1 MAINVLVVDDSGFF
15 QKRIAEILKP
25 VSDINIIGFASN
37 GREAIE
43 KNQALNPD
51 VITMD
56 YEMPVM
62 DGLTALRNIMN
73 LKPTPV
79 LMFSSLTYAGA
90 RITLDALDA
99 GAVDFLPKN
108 FGDLQHGGSKIRDLL
123 TDKIKSVAKYY
134 NRNASPE
141 AYRVSSLKV
150 EPDPQAATAAKPA
163 AAKVV
168 PVKTEPVKPL
178 AAKTS
183 TAKTSTAK
191 TRAPQTPQPQVTSAT
206 KPAVNKPSP
215 KNDTRLEKVD
225 VVLIGTSTGGP
236 VALQK
241 VLTSLPANF
250 PKPIMLIQH
259 MPASFTGAFAERLDK
274 LCRIKVKLAED
285 GDVLKPGVALLA
297 PGGMQ
302 MMLDHSKVRIIEG
315 DDRVNYRPCVDITF
329 ASAAKHFA
337 AKALGIVLTGMGS
350 DGRDGAKLMK
360 ASGSTIWAQDEKTC
374 VIYGMPMAIAKAN
387 LANAIL
393 PLHDIGPL
401 LSKEMG

>member
-43 KNQALNPD
+43 KNQSLNPD

-123 TDKIKSVAKYY
+123 TDKIKNVAKYY

-150 EPDPQAATAAKPA
+150 EPDPPA
-163 AAKVV
+163 APKVA
-168 PVKTEPVKPL
+168 PVKAS

-183 TAKTSTAK
+183 P
-191 TRAPQTPQPQVTSAT
+191 PQSQVTPAT
-206 KPAVNKPSP
+206 KPAINKGSS
-215 KNDTRLEKVD
+215 KNDTRLDKVD

-302 MMLDHSKVRIIEG
+302 MMLDRSKVRIIEG

-337 AKALGIVLTGMGS
+337 AKALGIILTGMGS

-360 ASGSTIWAQDEKTC
+360 ASGASIWAQDEKTC

-401 LSKEMG
+401 LSKEVGY

>member
-1 MAINVLVVDDSGFF
+1 MAIKLLVVDDSGFF

-25 VSDINIIGFASN
+25 VSDITIVGFASN

-43 KNQALNPD
+43 KNQSLNPD

-99 GAVDFLPKN
+99 GAVDFLSKN
-108 FGDLQHGGSKIRDLL
+108 FGDLQQGGSKIRELL
-123 TDKIKSVAKYY
+123 TQKIKSVAKHY
-134 NRNASPE
+134 NHNASPE

-150 EPDPQAATAAKPA
+150 EPEPIQSKPA
-163 AAKVV
+163 AVELPVNKNPKPSQAQVTRPVIKP
-168 PVKTEPVKPL
+168 PVKKV
-178 AAKTS
+178 AGS
-183 TAKTSTAK
+183 VNRVTAS
-191 TRAPQTPQPQVTSAT
+191 
-206 KPAVNKPSP
+206 
-215 KNDTRLEKVD
+215 KNTRLNPLD

-241 VLTSLPANF
+241 VLTALPANF
-250 PKPIMLIQH
+250 SKPIVLIQH
-259 MPASFTGAFAERLDK
+259 MPASFTGAFAERLNK
-274 LCRIKVKLAED
+274 LCKIKVKLAED
-285 GDVLKPGVALLA
+285 GDSLKPGVALLA
-297 PGGMQ
+297 PGGKQ
-302 MMLDHSKVRIIEG
+302 MMFERNKVRIIDG

-337 AKALGIVLTGMGS
+337 AKALGIILTGMGS

-360 ASGSTIWAQDEKTC
+360 ASGASIWAQDEKTC
-374 VIYGMPMAIAKAN
+374 VIYGMPMAIVKAN
-387 LANAIL
+387 LASAIL
-393 PLHDIGPL
+393 PLHEIAPIL
-401 LSKEMG
+401 VKELN

>member
-37 GREAIE
+37 GREAID

-150 EPDPQAATAAKPA
+150 EPDPPVSAAAKPVA
-163 AAKVV
+163 ARLT
-168 PVKTEPVKPL
+168 PGKTDAGKPL
-178 AAKTS
+178 ATKTS
-183 TAKTSTAK
+183 SVKTK
-191 TRAPQTPQPQVTSAT
+191 APPVSPPKVSPAV
-206 KPAVNKPSP
+206 KPATSKPSV
-215 KNDTRLEKVD
+215 KNDTRLDQVD

-274 LCRIKVKLAED
+274 LCRITVKLAED

-302 MMLDHSKVRIIEG
+302 MMLDRSKIRIIEG

-337 AKALGIVLTGMGS
+337 AKALGIILTGMGS

-360 ASGSTIWAQDEKTC
+360 DNGGTIWAQDEKTC

-393 PLHDIGPL
+393 PLHEIGPL
-401 LSKEMG
+401 LSKEVGF

>member
-1 MAINVLVVDDSGFF
+1 MAIKILVVDDSSFF
-15 QKRIAEILKP
+15 QKRIAEILKSEP
-25 VSDINIIGFASN
+25 SIKIIGFASN

-43 KNQALNPD
+43 KNQSLNPD

-79 LMFSSLTYAGA
+79 LMFSSLTYDGA
-90 RITLDALDA
+90 RVTLDALDA

-108 FGDLQHGGSKIRDLL
+108 FEDLQKGGSKIRNIL
-123 TDKIKSVAKYY
+123 TEKIKNVAKFY
-134 NRNASPE
+134 NRSASPE
-141 AYRVSSLKV
+141 AYRANIEK
-150 EPDPQAATAAKPA
+150 A
-163 AAKVV
+163 AAPVV
-168 PVKTEPVKPL
+168 
-178 AAKTS
+178 S
-183 TAKTSTAK
+183 
-191 TRAPQTPQPQVTSAT
+191 
-206 KPAVNKPSP
+206 KPAVTTPVQPVTPPVKSVPPVTRKKVTPPAPAIKTAKPTQAPANKSFGEQP
-215 KNDTRLEKVD
+215 NNTRLGKVD
-225 VVLIGTSTGGP
+225 IVLIGTSTGGP

-250 PKPIMLIQH
+250 PKPIVLIQH

-274 LCRIKVKLAED
+274 LCSIKVKLAED
-285 GDVLKPGVALLA
+285 GDAIQPGVALLA

-302 MMLDHSKVRIIEG
+302 LILERTKIRIIEG
-315 DDRVNYRPCVDITF
+315 DNRVNYRPCVDITF

-337 AKALGIVLTGMGS
+337 GNCLGIVLTGMGS

-360 ASGSTIWAQDEKTC
+360 AAGASIWAQDEHSS

-387 LANAIL
+387 LASAIL
-393 PLHDIGPL
+393 PLNEIGPIL
-401 LSKEMG
+401 VKEIK

>member
-25 VSDINIIGFASN
+25 VNDIKIIGFASN

-43 KNQALNPD
+43 KNQSLNPD

-123 TDKIKSVAKYY
+123 TDKIKNVAKYY

-150 EPDPQAATAAKPA
+150 EPDP
-163 AAKVV
+163 
-168 PVKTEPVKPL
+168 PVKTEPANPL
-178 AAKTS
+178 ATKTS
-183 TAKTSTAK
+183 TVKTK
-191 TRAPQTPQPQVTSAT
+191 APPVSPPKVSPAV
-206 KPAVNKPSP
+206 KPATSKPSV
-215 KNDTRLEKVD
+215 KNDTRLDQVD

-274 LCRIKVKLAED
+274 LCRITVKLAED

-302 MMLDHSKVRIIEG
+302 MMLDRSKIRIIEG

-337 AKALGIVLTGMGS
+337 AKALGIILTGMGS

-360 ASGSTIWAQDEKTC
+360 DNGGTIWAQDEKTC

-393 PLHDIGPL
+393 PLHEIGPL
-401 LSKEMG
+401 LSKEVGF

>member
-1 MAINVLVVDDSGFF
+1 MAIKVLVVDDSGFF

-25 VSDINIIGFASN
+25 VSDIKIIGFASN

-108 FGDLQHGGSKIRDLL
+108 FGDLQQGGTKIRDLL
-123 TDKIKSVAKYY
+123 TDKIKAVAKFY
-134 NRNASPE
+134 NRNASPD
-141 AYRVSSLKV
+141 AYRVNSFESVSKPGSSGNDKKNVSPVKSQIKPPENPVETRDNSVKV
-150 EPDPQAATAAKPA
+150 NVKP
-163 AAKVV
+163 KVIEV
-168 PVKTEPVKPL
+168 PVKVKV
-178 AAKTS
+178 AGASVNS
-183 TAKTSTAK
+183 T
-191 TRAPQTPQPQVTSAT
+191 
-206 KPAVNKPSP
+206 N
-215 KNDTRLEKVD
+215 NTRLDSID
-225 VVLIGTSTGGP
+225 VVIIGTSTGGP

-241 VLTSLPANF
+241 VLTCLPANF
-250 PKPIMLIQH
+250 PKPIVLIQH
-259 MPASFTGAFAERLDK
+259 MPASFTGAFAERLNK
-274 LCRIKVKLAED
+274 LCKIKVKLAED
-285 GDVLKPGVALLA
+285 GDVMSPGVALLA
-297 PGGMQ
+297 PGGKQ
-302 MMLDHSKVRIIEG
+302 MILERTKVRIVDG

-329 ASAAKHFA
+329 ASAAKYFSS
-337 AKALGIVLTGMGS
+337 KALGIILTGMGS

-360 ASGSTIWAQDEKTC
+360 DNGASIWAQDEKTC
-374 VIYGMPMAIAKAN
+374 VIYGMPMAIVKAK

-393 PLHDIGPL
+393 SLNDIGPML
-401 LSKEMG
+401 IKEVRR